1 METLELD
8 SDDYVFK
15 NFMTTNGNYEIP
27 VDNNDQMVFCV
38 PIQDPAILQTVS
50 YTTIKLISDDD
61 DGGLPALVKKT
72 RQLVA
77 KPHPINHIV

>member
-27 VDNNDQMVFCV
+27 VDNNDNNAIITIIMLFC
-38 PIQDPAILQTVS
+38 
-50 YTTIKLISDDD
+50 KLF
-61 DGGLPALVKKT
+61 
-72 RQLVA
+72 
-77 KPHPINHIV
+77 HIPLSN